1 MDFVDNVKV
10 DLFPDEV
17 YVFTPR
23 GEIRQL
29 QRGAT
34 PVDFAY
40 AVHSELGDRCVA
52 ARLDGQLEPLN
63 THLRN
68 GQTVEIITSRHARP
82 NAAWLNFVKTA
93 KARSAIR
100 GYLRTPREDEAR
112 SEEHRVGKEGVSTC
126 RARWSPYH
134 EKKKKKQ
141 T

>member
-82 NAAWLNFVKTA
+82 NAAW
-93 KARSAIR
+93 
-100 GYLRTPREDEAR
+100 R
-112 SEEHRVGKEGVSTC
+112 SEERRVGKECVSTC
-126 RARWSPYH
+126 RSRWAPYH
-134 EKKKKKQ
+134 
-141 T
+141 